1 MKILRLAFIGLLL
14 GLILS
19 ILADRS
25 VWLEM
30 RVNTGLLLPLA
41 AAAAI
46 IAGTFSQRQVPVRVV
61 IGMEVLLFFLLLQH
75 ASTHCF
81 GIGRSS
87 LATAAALPAAT
98 GCAPSFSL
106 LCLHFFELGLLIAR
120 DLQVCLNICAHG
132 KLQFADATTA
142 AITATLSAATLGLC
156 RCQSRYRDQSR
167 HGQNLHPSIRH

>member
-61 IGMEVLLFFLLLQH
+61 IGMEVLLFFLLLLLYGLDPH
-75 ASTHCF
+75 A
-81 GIGRSS
+81 
-87 LATAAALPAAT
+87 
-98 GCAPSFSL
+98 
-106 LCLHFFELGLLIAR
+106 LLIIPASAFR
-120 DLQVCLNICAHG
+120 EG
-132 KLQFADATTA
+132 FF
-142 AITATLSAATLGLC
+142 LSALNLRTLNGILAAVFLLGNGALLS
-156 RCQSRYRDQSR
+156 SRPSR
-167 HGQNLHPSIRH
+167 H